1 MTTAA
6 ITAGVTL
13 FLGRVLGPIDYGHF
27 ALASAIAGVM
37 VFLADLGI
45 TGATP
50 RFLAERSGSRR
61 AVTSVLGDALKLKV
75 FASVPISAALFALA
89 DPIARAFDTPGAAW
103 PLRGMAFVVLAQ
115 GLFLFFTGVFEALGR
130 ISVNLRIV
138 ASESVVEGSAIVALV
153 LLGAGAA
160 GAAFGRAIGYAF
172 GVGLALWF
180 IVRVVGRPRTS
191 DTEVS
196 GLRMRDIARYAGALL
211 VIDGLF
217 RIFSQVDVLL
227 IGAILDSRAVGLFE
241 LPFLITWFLHYP
253 AGAISAAVAPRLAR
267 RPDAPPDVA
276 LFARASRYII
286 AFQGIFLAPIVVWAE
301 PIIVTLLGPK
311 FRDSAEVLRALAP
324 FVLLCGPAM
333 LVSIGVNYLGE
344 ARRRVPLVAA
354 MLAANVG
361 IDVLFLPEIG
371 IVAAAI
377 ANDVAYAIWVPGHL
391 LILHRVL
398 GMPLR
403 PHWLAL
409 VRATAAAA
417 VAALPLLALGT
428 DVGVVVL
435 VLGVAL
441 QCVVYVAALRATG
454 ELSRSDLAFLRSL
467 LARRFGWARR

>member
-1 MTTAA
+1 
-6 ITAGVTL
+6 
-13 FLGRVLGPIDYGHF
+13 
-27 ALASAIAGVM
+27 
-37 VFLADLGI
+37 
-45 TGATP
+45 
-50 RFLAERSGSRR
+50 
-61 AVTSVLGDALKLKV
+61 
-75 FASVPISAALFALA
+75 
-89 DPIARAFDTPGAAW
+89 
-103 PLRGMAFVVLAQ
+103 
-115 GLFLFFTGVFEALGR
+115 
-130 ISVNLRIV
+130 
-138 ASESVVEGSAIVALV
+138 
-153 LLGAGAA
+153 
-160 GAAFGRAIGYAF
+160 
-172 GVGLALWF
+172 
-180 IVRVVGRPRTS
+180 
-191 DTEVS
+191 
-196 GLRMRDIARYAGALL
+196 
-211 VIDGLF
+211 
-217 RIFSQVDVLL
+217 
-227 IGAILDSRAVGLFE
+227 
-241 LPFLITWFLHYP
+241 
-253 AGAISAAVAPRLAR
+253 
-267 RPDAPPDVA
+267 
-276 LFARASRYII
+276 
-286 AFQGIFLAPIVVWAE
+286 
-301 PIIVTLLGPK
+301 
-311 FRDSAEVLRALAP
+311 
-324 FVLLCGPAM
+324 M